1 MLSTRL
7 TYCDVQLARLTP
19 PRAIEV
25 VQFDTDPQSSRPE
38 SFLIPFNSRPVAPLQ
53 NHALALSEEILRKNP
68 QLLFETHSKFFIP
81 HVNAEAGRPL
91 VLVQPDG
98 GDFGCEPTS
107 ESRLARG
114 RKPTYQ
120 HEPR

>member
-53 NHALALSEEILRKNP
+53 NHALAPSEEILGKNP
-68 QLLFETHSKFFIP
+68 QLMFETRPEFLIP
-81 HVNAEAGRPL
+81 QIGPQLSRPP
-91 VLVQPDG
+91 VLIQPDG
-98 GDFGCEPTS
+98 GVCAWELTS
-107 ESRLARG
+107 
-114 RKPTYQ
+114 
-120 HEPR
+120 